1 MVRTLP
7 CGCNAETVFKS
18 PVCDLMGL
26 DGRLHRKEH
35 EAVTPQAIRKS
46 GKGDHMLPFHIP
58 LYQPII
64 VALEVNPIYLRIITT
79 LSLSRRYDM
88 PGADIVYRG

>member
-1 MVRTLP
+1 
-7 CGCNAETVFKS
+7 
-18 PVCDLMGL
+18 MGL
-26 DGRLHRKEH
+26 DGRMHRKER
-35 EAVTPQAIRKS
+35 EAVIPQAIRERKRRS
-46 GKGDHMLPFHIP
+46 RERMLPFHIP